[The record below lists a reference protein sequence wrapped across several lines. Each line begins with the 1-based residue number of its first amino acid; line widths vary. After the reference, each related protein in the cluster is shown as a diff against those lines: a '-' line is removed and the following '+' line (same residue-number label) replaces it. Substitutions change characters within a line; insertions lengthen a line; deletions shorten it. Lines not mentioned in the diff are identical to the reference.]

1 MKSLRVVL
9 LSAGVLLAAGNS
21 FAQTADEIVNKHIE
35 ALGGKAKLNAI
46 KTIYTEY
53 DMEVMN
59 NQASG
64 VSYLVNGK
72 GYRNEIDFGGQ
83 KIIQCVTDKG
93 GWGINPMMGQTAPE
107 AMPED
112 QVKSS
117 QGQLAVGGPLM
128 DYASKGNTVELQ
140 GRDTLNGVNAFKL
153 KVKSKEGTETTMWI
167 DPTTY
172 YILKSTNKATIS
184 GQEVETSAV
193 FSNYKKTD
201 YGYVM
206 PTNTELTLPQGFS
219 LNITN
224 KKVEINKDI
233 DPKIFEMQK

>member
-9 LSAGVLLAAGNS
+9 LSAAGMLATVIL

-35 ALGGKAKLNAI
+35 ALGGKTRLNAI

-72 GYRNEIDFGGQ
+72 GYRNEIDLGGQ
-83 KIIQCVTDKG
+83 KIIQCITDKG
-93 GWGINPMMGQTAPE
+93 GWSINPMAGQTSPE

-117 QGQLAVGGPLM
+117 QGQLSAGGPLM

-140 GRDTLNGVNAFKL
+140 GRDSIAGVNAYKL
-153 KVKSKEGTETTMWI
+153 KVKGKDGTESTMWI

-172 YILKSTNKATIS
+172 YIVKAVNKATIN
-184 GQEVETSAV
+184 GQNIETVIV
-193 FSNYKKTD
+193 FSNYKTTD

-206 PTNTELTLPQGFS
+206 PGNTGVTLPQGIN

-233 DPKIFEMQK
+233 DMKLFEMQK

>member
-9 LSAGVLLAAGNS
+9 LSAGVLLTAGHL

-35 ALGGKAKLNAI
+35 ALGGKAKLSAI

-59 NQASG
+59 NTASG
-64 VSYLVNGK
+64 ISYLVNGK

-93 GWGINPMMGQTAPE
+93 GWGINPMMGQTSAE

-112 QVKSS
+112 QVKNS
-117 QGQLAVGGPLM
+117 QAQLTVGGPLM
-128 DYASKGNTVELQ
+128 DYASKGSTLELQ
-140 GRDTLNGVNAFKL
+140 GRDSVNGVSAYKL
-153 KVKSKEGTETTMWI
+153 KLKSKEGAETTMWI
-167 DPTTY
+167 DPASY
-172 YILKSTNKATIS
+172 YILKSTNKANIG
-184 GQEVETSAV
+184 GQDVETSAV

-224 KKVEINKDI
+224 KKVEINKEI
-233 DPKIFEMQK
+233 DPKLFEMQK